1 MTGNGALQCTAW
13 CNGRPTSAL
22 RCVAIAGAAATMSFT
37 IPASPRSTARCS
49 AVIASDGSLSCMP
62 PAPASAS
69 MMSFR
74 AASGWARSTS
84 RTVSAWQADAS
95 AKCSGSHPN
104 WPGCSI
110 APGYARRIFR
120 TRPISRT
127 SRAATRRAW
136 CRGRLPWLFLSF
148 AQSLSASSS
157 AATTPSSIPCSMQ
170 NCSGVLP
177 ASGGI
182 GGPPG
187 TPVST
192 LPVRTSSGL
201 ALIRVWRFWIAFFDG
216 LGSMALRQWNTAVY
230 PFLHGLSIPSGN
242 ASRMSARTEG
252 CTWHEAAR
260 CSGSSFA
267 PLLRALP
274 AHVFVPPSHM
284 ILTRVAKSHHA

>member
-13 CNGRPTSAL
+13 CNGRQTSAL
-22 RCVAIAGAAATMSFT
+22 MCVAMAGAAATTSFT
-37 IPASPRSTARCS
+37 SPASPRSTARCS
-49 AVIASDGSLSCMP
+49 AVIASDGSLSCKP
-62 PAPASAS
+62 PAPPSAS

-84 RTVSAWQADAS
+84 RTVSAWQLDAS
-95 AKCSGSHPN
+95 AKCSGSQPN

-127 SRAATRRAW
+127 EESAARRTW
-136 CRGRLPWLFLSF
+136 CRGRLSRLFLSF

-157 AATTPSSIPCSMQ
+157 AAMTPSSIPCSMQ
-170 NCSGVLP
+170 NCSGVIL

-192 LPVRTSSGL
+192 LPTRTSSVL
-201 ALIRVWRFWIAFFDG
+201 ALIRVWRFWIACFD
-216 LGSMALRQWNTAVY
+216 AT
-230 PFLHGLSIPSGN
+230 
-242 ASRMSARTEG
+242 
-252 CTWHEAAR
+252 
-260 CSGSSFA
+260 
-267 PLLRALP
+267 
-274 AHVFVPPSHM
+274 
-284 ILTRVAKSHHA
+284 